1 MTYQK
6 PELLKLNAYTLDINS
21 ILAGSLGAGKIFI

>member
-6 PELLKLNAYTLDINS
+6 PELLKSNVNTLDINS
-21 ILAGSLGAGKIFI
+21 ILIGSIGSGKIFI

>member
-6 PELLKLNAYTLDINS
+6 PELLKANAGTLNINS
-21 ILAGSLGAGKIFI
+21 ILAGSLGSGKIFI